1 MADSEED
8 LHSDGKNESTLHNKV
23 IVYSKLIDSN
33 VSDYSEATGD
43 ESVLTSTSGSDSDQD
58 VLDDG
63 DLNLSQDYVTSETVS
78 LQSSQ
83 QQWQHDNKNPNF
95 KVHISVLLI

>member
-58 VLDDG
+58 DDDY

-83 QQWQHDNKNPNF
+83 QQWQHDNKKPNF